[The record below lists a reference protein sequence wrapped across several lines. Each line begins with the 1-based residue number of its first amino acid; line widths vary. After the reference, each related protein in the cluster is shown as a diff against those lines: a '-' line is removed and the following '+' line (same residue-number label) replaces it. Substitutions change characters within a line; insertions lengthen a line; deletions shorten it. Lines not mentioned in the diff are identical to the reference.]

1 MIGAVGHA
9 SHYDFGNLSRAPFY
23 QVVDAERVDHFAG
36 SFVPFV
42 PFFLHNLEPPIISCS
57 ELVVSC
63 LANLG
68 GEWLWGQLWTWRQW
82 PSDSFWGRRANSLRS
97 TTQTQVAFW
106 GFQDS
111 IPTSGLRRH
120 IRVYRSRRF
129 WELLSLGSIC
139 RRRPH
144 LQMFICFWSISMET
158 NLYHL
163 DHRSDV
169 KENRRQHIEYSLLLF
184 STWYPPHFLTILL
197 THGLSGACWLTHCW
211 LTLTVA
217 CQSTPCLLTPSSQH
231 RNMAFRALRKSSVRG
246 WGQNGK
252 KIMAFIL

>member
-1 MIGAVGHA
+1 MIRAVSHA
-9 SHYDFGNLSRAPFY
+9 SHYHFGNLSRAPFY

-42 PFFLHNLEPPIISCS
+42 PFFLHNLKPPIISCS

-120 IRVYRSRRF
+120 IRVSRSRRF

-139 RRRPH
+139 PRRPH
-144 LQMFICFWSISMET
+144 LQMYISFVSFFNNT
-158 NLYHL
+158 P
-163 DHRSDV
+163 SDV
-169 KENRRQHIEYSLLLF
+169 YLFLINFALKRICTTLTTGLMWRRTEDSILNTLF
-184 STWYPPHFLTILL
+184 FFSRRGILPIFWQF
-197 THGLSGACWLTHCW
+197 CWLTGCQVLVGW
-211 LTLTVA
+211 LTA
-217 CQSTPCLLTPSSQH
+217 
-231 RNMAFRALRKSSVRG
+231 G
-246 WGQNGK
+246 
-252 KIMAFIL
+252 